1 MPDTRTALITGASA
15 GIGWATALA
24 LAEAGFDV
32 VVTARRRERLDEL
45 VGEVEANGVRALA
58 IAADASDNGEVDRVW
73 RETTAFAGGVPQ
85 VVVANAG
92 RGLQGGVLSSDDSA
106 WQSMFQLNVL
116 GTLHL
121 LRIAGEAMKGGEGP
135 RDIVVLGSVVGTNVS
150 PFSSVYGATKFAI
163 ESAAEALRREI
174 GQHGVRVTTI
184 KPGIV
189 RSEFQGVAGYGPEVL
204 EGTMEKFGPM
214 LTPEDVAATI
224 RFAVEQ
230 PANVNISSLTLRPVR
245 QDYP

>member
-1 MPDTRTALITGASA
+1 
-15 GIGWATALA
+15 
-24 LAEAGFDV
+24 
-32 VVTARRRERLDEL
+32 
-45 VGEVEANGVRALA
+45 
-58 IAADASDNGEVDRVW
+58 
-73 RETTAFAGGVPQ
+73 VPQ